1 MKKLITIIG
10 VLLTGITLSG
20 CQSTAVVATN
30 VDPFEGVNRVIF
42 GFNQS
47 VDGAILKPTAKFYKE
62 NMPKM
67 VQNRVG
73 DFMSNLSDISTLG
86 NEILQFELRDSAKT
100 LGRVLI
106 NSTIGLAGIFD
117 VASDIGLEQTS
128 EDFGQTMAVW
138 GVPNGPY
145 IVLPL
150 LGPSTVRDS
159 IGFYADVTENID
171 TTKSLDD
178 AEKATLLLTKTVN
191 TRVQLLPITDL
202 LEKAPDPYTAMRFS
216 YLQKRKYD
224 VYNGNL
230 LDDDD
235 DDF

>member
-1 MKKLITIIG
+1 MTG
-10 VLLTGITLSG
+10 VLLVGIALSG
-20 CQSTAVVATN
+20 CQSTDVKETN
-30 VDPFEGVNRVIF
+30 VDPFEGANRVIF

-47 VDGAILKPTAKFYKE
+47 VDETILKPTAEFYKE
-62 NMPKM
+62 NMPEM
-67 VQNRVG
+67 VQNRVS
-73 DFMSNLSDISTLG
+73 DFMSNLGDISTFG
-86 NEILQFELRDSAKT
+86 NEILQFELRDGAKT

-117 VASDIGLEQTS
+117 FASDMGLEQTS

-159 IGFYADVTENID
+159 VGVYADITENID
-171 TTKSLDD
+171 TTKSLNG
-178 AEKATLLLTKTVN
+178 AEETTLLLTKTVDK
-191 TRVQLLPITDL
+191 RVQLLPITNL
-202 LEKAPDPYTAMRFS
+202 LEKAPDPYTAMRYS

-224 VYNGNL
+224 VLNGNL
-230 LDDDD
+230 LNNDDDD
-235 DDF
+235 EDF